1 MIAKIMKS
9 ANSFQAVYYNEH
21 KIEGG
26 KAVLMVAAN
35 FNQDGFNTMNT
46 LTKSDYIAY
55 FMALSKLNSRVK
67 NRQFHAVL
75 SAKGQSYNAEELK
88 TLAEEYLYR
97 MGYGASPY
105 LIYFH
110 QDTDN
115 NHVHLISTR
124 VNTEGVKI
132 NDSFE
137 KRESLRHIENIMKQ
151 IPRQEL
157 TGANIANQ
165 FTAYGF
171 TTEGQLKTLITSC
184 ENQPNKQYEVEIDR
198 DNNWQ
203 INQIKDGQSRQIAMI
218 EQGRVAARIKETT
231 EYKPL
236 KEERENRKSM
246 LKAILNKYKNTLS
259 TEELKKYLKDKMGV
273 DLIFHQAENQ
283 SKPFGYTVI
292 DHAQKQIYKG
302 SEILKMSELIAQ
314 TQNHKEALGTLAEAK
329 NKTKG
334 VGNIL
339 DYLNDHDLILIQ
351 KGGEPFLLDTMNNE
365 IESLTDVRALM
376 AMIGDDYRENMSDK
390 IYAMDFPDTFS
401 FPPVASTT
409 SIEISN
415 QIHLPSNE
423 EEDIKQ
429 KRKPKK
435 YMGY

>member
-1 MIAKIMKS
+1 MS
-9 ANSFQAVYYNEH
+9 
-21 KIEGG
+21 
-26 KAVLMVAAN
+26 
-35 FNQDGFNTMNT
+35 T

-165 FTAYGF
+165 FMAYGF
-171 TTEGQLKTLITSC
+171 TTEGQLKTLI

-218 EQGRVAARIKETT
+218 EQSRVAARIKETT
-231 EYKPL
+231 EHKPL
-236 KEERENRKSM
+236 KEERENRKAM

-259 TEELKKYLKDKMGV
+259 TEELKKYLKEKMGV
-273 DLIFHQAENQ
+273 ELIFHQAENQ
-283 SKPFGYTVI
+283 SKPFGYTVV

-314 TQNHKEALGTLAEAK
+314 TQNHKEAIGTLAEAQDTEGV
-329 NKTKG
+329 NK
-334 VGNIL
+334 IL

-351 KGGEPFLLDTMNNE
+351 KQGEPFLLDTMNNE
-365 IESLTDVRALM
+365 IQSLTDVSALK
-376 AMIGDDYRENMSDK
+376 ALIGDDYRENMSDK

-401 FPPVASTT
+401 FPQIASTA
-409 SIEISN
+409 SIEISS

>member
-165 FTAYGF
+165 FMAYGF
-171 TTEGQLKTLITSC
+171 TTEGQLKTLT

-231 EYKPL
+231 EHKPL
-236 KEERENRKSM
+236 KEERENRKAM

-273 DLIFHQAENQ
+273 DLIFHQAKNQ

-314 TQNHKEALGTLAEAK
+314 TQNHKKALGTLAEAK

-339 DYLNDHDLILIQ
+339 DYLNDHELILIQ
-351 KGGEPFLLDTMNNE
+351 KKGEPFLLDTMNNE

-401 FPPVASTT
+401 FPQTA
-409 SIEISN
+409 SIEMSS

>member
-35 FNQDGFNTMNT
+35 FNQDGFNTMST

-75 SAKGQSYNAEELK
+75 SAKGQSYNAVELK

-157 TGANIANQ
+157 TGANIANP
-165 FTAYGF
+165 FMAYGF
-171 TTEGQLKTLITSC
+171 TTEGQLKTLI

-218 EQGRVAARIKETT
+218 EQGRVATRIKETT
-231 EYKPL
+231 EHKPL
-236 KEERENRKSM
+236 KEERENRKPM
-246 LKAILNKYKNTLS
+246 LKAILIKYKNTLS
-259 TEELKKYLKDKMGV
+259 TEALKTYMKEKMGV
-273 DLIFHQAENQ
+273 ELIFHQAENQ

-339 DYLNDHDLILIQ
+339 DYLNDHELILIQ
-351 KGGEPFLLDTMNNE
+351 KQGEPFLLDTMNNE
-365 IESLTDVRALM
+365 IQSLKDVSALM

-401 FPPVASTT
+401 FPQTT
-409 SIEISN
+409 SIASIEISS

>member
-35 FNQDGFNTMNT
+35 FNQDGFNNINT

-97 MGYGASPY
+97 MGYGTNPY

-132 NDSFE
+132 DDSFE

-157 TGANIANQ
+157 TGANIANP
-165 FTAYGF
+165 FMAYGF
-171 TTEGQLKTLITSC
+171 TTEGQLKTLI
-184 ENQPNKQYEVEIDR
+184 ENQPSTQYEVEIDR

-203 INQIKDGQSRQIAMI
+203 INQIKNGQSRQIAMI
-218 EQGRVAARIKETT
+218 EQSRVAARIKETT
-231 EYKPL
+231 EHKPL
-236 KEERENRKSM
+236 KEERENRKAM
-246 LKAILNKYKNTLS
+246 LKAILIKYKNTLS
-259 TEELKKYLKDKMGV
+259 TEELKKYMKDKMGV
-273 DLIFHQAENQ
+273 ELIFHQAEYQ

-351 KGGEPFLLDTMNNE
+351 KQGEPFLLDTVNNE
-365 IESLTDVRALM
+365 IESLKDVSALM
-376 AMIGDDYRENMSDK
+376 VMIGDDYRENMSDK

-401 FPPVASTT
+401 FPQTA
-409 SIEISN
+409 SIEMSS

-429 KRKPKK
+429 KRKQKK

>member
-35 FNQDGFNTMNT
+35 FNQDGFNTINT

-157 TGANIANQ
+157 TGVNIANQ
-165 FTAYGF
+165 FMAYGF

-231 EYKPL
+231 EHKPL
-236 KEERENRKSM
+236 KEERENRKAM

-259 TEELKKYLKDKMGV
+259 TEALKTYMKDKMGV
-273 DLIFHQAENQ
+273 ELIFHQAENQ

-314 TQNHKEALGTLAEAK
+314 TQNHKEALGTLAEAQNTEGV
-329 NKTKG
+329 NK
-334 VGNIL
+334 IL
-339 DYLNDHDLILIQ
+339 DYLNDHELILIQ
-351 KGGEPFLLDTMNNE
+351 KQGEPFLLDTMNNE
-365 IESLTDVRALM
+365 IESLTDVSALM
-376 AMIGDDYRENMSDK
+376 AMIGDDYREDMSNK

-401 FPPVASTT
+401 FPSIA
-409 SIEISN
+409 SIEMSN

>member
-35 FNQDGFNTMNT
+35 FNQDGFNTMST

-124 VNTEGVKI
+124 VNTDGVKI

-157 TGANIANQ
+157 TGANIADP
-165 FTAYGF
+165 FMAYGF
-171 TTEGQLKTLITSC
+171 TTEGQLKTLI

-203 INQIKDGQSRQIAMI
+203 INQTKDGQSRQIAMI

-231 EYKPL
+231 EHKPL
-236 KEERENRKSM
+236 KEERENRKAM
-246 LKAILNKYKNTLS
+246 LKAILIKYKNTLS
-259 TEELKKYLKDKMGV
+259 TEELKKYLKEKMGV
-273 DLIFHQAENQ
+273 ELIFHQAANQ

-351 KGGEPFLLDTMNNE
+351 KQGEPFLLDTMNNE
-365 IESLTDVRALM
+365 IQSLKDVSALM

-401 FPPVASTT
+401 FPQTASIAL
-409 SIEISN
+409 IEMSS

>member
-9 ANSFQAVYYNEH
+9 ANSFQAVYYNEQ

-171 TTEGQLKTLITSC
+171 TTEGQLKTLI

-218 EQGRVAARIKETT
+218 EQCRVAARIKETT
-231 EYKPL
+231 EHKPL
-236 KEERENRKSM
+236 KEERENRKAM

-259 TEELKKYLKDKMGV
+259 TEALKTYMKDKMGV
-273 DLIFHQAENQ
+273 ELIFHQAENQ

-339 DYLNDHDLILIQ
+339 DYLNDHELILIQ
-351 KGGEPFLLDTMNNE
+351 KQGEPFLLDTMNNE

-390 IYAMDFPDTFS
+390 IYAMDFPDPFS
-401 FPPVASTT
+401 FPQTA
-409 SIEISN
+409 SIEMSS

>member
-1 MIAKIMKS
+1 
-9 ANSFQAVYYNEH
+9 
-21 KIEGG
+21 
-26 KAVLMVAAN
+26 
-35 FNQDGFNTMNT
+35 
-46 LTKSDYIAY
+46 
-55 FMALSKLNSRVK
+55 
-67 NRQFHAVL
+67 
-75 SAKGQSYNAEELK
+75 
-88 TLAEEYLYR
+88 
-97 MGYGASPY
+97 
-105 LIYFH
+105 
-110 QDTDN
+110 
-115 NHVHLISTR
+115 
-124 VNTEGVKI
+124 
-132 NDSFE
+132 
-137 KRESLRHIENIMKQ
+137 MKQ

-157 TGANIANQ
+157 TGANIASQ
-165 FTAYGF
+165 FMAYGF
-171 TTEGQLKTLITSC
+171 TTEGQLKTLI
-184 ENQPNKQYEVEIDR
+184 ENQPNKQYKVEIDR

-218 EQGRVAARIKETT
+218 EQSRVAARIKETT
-231 EYKPL
+231 EHKPL
-236 KEERENRKSM
+236 KEERENRKVM
-246 LKAILNKYKNTLS
+246 LKAILIKYKNTLS
-259 TEELKKYLKDKMGV
+259 TEALKKYLKEKMGV

-339 DYLNDHDLILIQ
+339 DYLNDHELILIQ
-351 KGGEPFLLDTMNNE
+351 KQGEPFLLDTMNNE
-365 IESLTDVRALM
+365 IESLKEVSALM

-401 FPPVASTT
+401 FPQTASTASIT
-409 SIEISN
+409 SIEMSS

>member
-35 FNQDGFNTMNT
+35 FNQDGFNTMDT

-157 TGANIANQ
+157 TGANIANP
-165 FTAYGF
+165 FMAYGF
-171 TTEGQLKTLITSC
+171 TTEGQLKTLI
-184 ENQPNKQYEVEIDR
+184 ENQSNKQYEVEIDR

-236 KEERENRKSM
+236 KEERENRKAM

-259 TEELKKYLKDKMGV
+259 TEELKKYLKEKMGV
-273 DLIFHQAENQ
+273 ELVFHQAENQ

-339 DYLNDHDLILIQ
+339 DYLNDHELILIQ
-351 KGGEPFLLDTMNNE
+351 KKGEPFLLDTMNNE
-365 IESLTDVRALM
+365 IESLKDVSALM
-376 AMIGDDYRENMSDK
+376 VMIGDDYRENMSDK

-401 FPPVASTT
+401 FPQTT
-409 SIEISN
+409 SIASIEMSS

>member
-9 ANSFQAVYYNEH
+9 SNSFQAVYYNEH

-110 QDTDN
+110 HDTDN

-165 FTAYGF
+165 FMAYGF
-171 TTEGQLKTLITSC
+171 TTEGQLKILI

-218 EQGRVAARIKETT
+218 EQSRVAARIKETT
-231 EYKPL
+231 EHKPM
-236 KEERENRKSM
+236 KEERENRKGM

-259 TEELKKYLKDKMGV
+259 TEALKTYMKDKMGV
-273 DLIFHQAENQ
+273 ELIFHQAENQ

-314 TQNHKEALGTLAEAK
+314 TQNHKEAIGTLAEAQNNEGV
-329 NKTKG
+329 NK
-334 VGNIL
+334 IL

-351 KGGEPFLLDTMNNE
+351 KQGEPFLLDTMNNE
-365 IESLTDVRALM
+365 IESLKDVSALM
-376 AMIGDDYRENMSDK
+376 VMIGDDYRENMSDK

-401 FPPVASTT
+401 FPQTT
-409 SIEISN
+409 SIASIEMSS

>member
-157 TGANIANQ
+157 TGTNIASQ
-165 FTAYGF
+165 FMAYGF
-171 TTEGQLKTLITSC
+171 TTEGQLKTLI

-231 EYKPL
+231 EHKPL
-236 KEERENRKSM
+236 KEERENRKAM

-259 TEELKKYLKDKMGV
+259 TEALKKYLKEKMGV
-273 DLIFHQAENQ
+273 ELIFHQAANQ

-302 SEILKMSELIAQ
+302 SEILKMSELIVQ
-314 TQNHKEALGTLAEAK
+314 TQNHKEALGTLAEAQNTEGV
-329 NKTKG
+329 NK
-334 VGNIL
+334 IL
-339 DYLNDHDLILIQ
+339 DYLNDHELILIQ
-351 KGGEPFLLDTMNNE
+351 KKGEPFLLDTMNNE
-365 IESLTDVRALM
+365 IQSLTDVRALM

-401 FPPVASTT
+401 FPQTT
-409 SIEISN
+409 SIASTALIEMSN

>member
-1 MIAKIMKS
+1 
-9 ANSFQAVYYNEH
+9 
-21 KIEGG
+21 
-26 KAVLMVAAN
+26 
-35 FNQDGFNTMNT
+35 
-46 LTKSDYIAY
+46 
-55 FMALSKLNSRVK
+55 
-67 NRQFHAVL
+67 
-75 SAKGQSYNAEELK
+75 
-88 TLAEEYLYR
+88 

>member
-9 ANSFQAVYYNEH
+9 ASSFQAVYYNEH

-35 FNQDGFNTMNT
+35 FNQDGFNNMNT

-171 TTEGQLKTLITSC
+171 TTEGQLKTLI
-184 ENQPNKQYEVEIDR
+184 ENQPNKYYEVEIDR

-231 EYKPL
+231 EHRPL
-236 KEERENRKSM
+236 KEERENRKAM
-246 LKAILNKYKNTLS
+246 LKAILIKYKNTLS
-259 TEELKKYLKDKMGV
+259 TEALKTYMKEKMGV
-273 DLIFHQAENQ
+273 ELIFHQAANQ

-314 TQNHKEALGTLAEAK
+314 TQNHKKALGTLAEAQNTEGV
-329 NKTKG
+329 NK
-334 VGNIL
+334 IL

-351 KGGEPFLLDTMNNE
+351 KQGEPFLLDTMNNE
-365 IESLTDVRALM
+365 IQSLTDVRALM

-401 FPPVASTT
+401 FPQTT
-409 SIEISN
+409 LIASIEMSS
-415 QIHLPSNE
+415 QIQLPSNE